1 MKLLRVITNFFKRTI
16 NMEIYL
22 VTIDTTFANKL
33 GKSLQNYGFCLA
45 SDANMARERFIHPLR
60 QKVPSHV
67 LADIYP
73 YVYAYKLS
81 DITANLDETNPA
93 WSYVSTTTKRELGQQ
108 IRAPFTLANKPEA
121 TEQVPP
127 TIVETPKEVTPT
139 PEPVAEFKPP
149 EGVTDPVQI
158 AMLKAMF
165 DMAQEI
171 KTLKSAKP
179 AATAGK
185 VSVGDLEARF
195 RAPAAVGDKA
205 LDPSRVP
212 IPQVSGLTEFPK
224 GKIDRETLARL
235 QANVSKSRFEDMDDG
250 FGGNS
255 GVN

>member
-1 MKLLRVITNFFKRTI
+1 
-16 NMEIYL
+16 
-22 VTIDTTFANKL
+22 
-33 GKSLQNYGFCLA
+33 
-45 SDANMARERFIHPLR
+45 
-60 QKVPSHV
+60 
-67 LADIYP
+67 
-73 YVYAYKLS
+73 VYAYKLS

-171 KTLKSAKP
+171 KTLKNTKP
-179 AATAGK
+179 VAAASGK

>member
-1 MKLLRVITNFFKRTI
+1 
-16 NMEIYL
+16 MEIYL

-81 DITANLDETNPA
+81 DITSTLDDSHPA
-93 WSYVSTTTKRELGQQ
+93 WSYVSTGQKRELGQQ
-108 IRAPFTLANKPEA
+108 LRSPFTLANRPEA

-127 TIVETPKEVTPT
+127 ANPVEAVEKPKEAAPVV
-139 PEPVAEFKPP
+139 EVVAEFKPP
-149 EGVTDPVQI
+149 EGVTDPVQL

-165 DMAQEI
+165 DMSQEI

-179 AATAGK
+179 AAAASGK

-195 RAPAAVGDKA
+195 RAPAAIGDKA
-205 LDPSRVP
+205 IDPSRVP

-224 GKIDRETLARL
+224 GKIDQQTLDRL
-235 QANVSKSRFEDMDDG
+235 RANVSKSRFEDMDDG
-250 FGGNS
+250 FGGNA